1 MMYGIAILYDEWITV
16 YGFWPKKTKMNS
28 CFYFQIRINRSN
40 GFRDA
45 LLLQNHNPTFP
56 PSLQPQIISYNEE
69 IYDILTP
76 IRKDNQIPEILRFLD
91 FLSWTKEGNIF
102 LYMKVNKHTYDKGKY
117 YESFLL
123 ISLLFF
129 FFFLSMLIV
138 NIQNLL
144 LEGLGENKT
153 NCNFLSPIKYT
164 IL

>member
-1 MMYGIAILYDEWITV
+1 
-16 YGFWPKKTKMNS
+16 
-28 CFYFQIRINRSN
+28 
-40 GFRDA
+40 
-45 LLLQNHNPTFP
+45 
-56 PSLQPQIISYNEE
+56 
-69 IYDILTP
+69 
-76 IRKDNQIPEILRFLD
+76 
-91 FLSWTKEGNIF
+91 
-102 LYMKVNKHTYDKGKY
+102 MKVNKHTYDKGKY

-153 NCNFLSPIKYT
+153 NCNFLSPIKYA

>member
-1 MMYGIAILYDEWITV
+1 
-16 YGFWPKKTKMNS
+16 
-28 CFYFQIRINRSN
+28 
-40 GFRDA
+40 
-45 LLLQNHNPTFP
+45 
-56 PSLQPQIISYNEE
+56 
-69 IYDILTP
+69 
-76 IRKDNQIPEILRFLD
+76 
-91 FLSWTKEGNIF
+91 
-102 LYMKVNKHTYDKGKY
+102 MKVNKHTYDKGKY

-129 FFFLSMLIV
+129 WSMLIV